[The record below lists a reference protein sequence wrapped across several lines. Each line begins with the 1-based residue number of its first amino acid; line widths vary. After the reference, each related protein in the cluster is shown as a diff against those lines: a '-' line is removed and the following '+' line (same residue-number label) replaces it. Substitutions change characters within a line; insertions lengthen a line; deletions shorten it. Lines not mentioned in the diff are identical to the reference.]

1 MKSCWSL
8 TINLSQDYISFKN
21 VSLLRKYHCHS
32 IPNLS
37 YFCQL
42 KRALIC
48 NETREHYIHEAWPFY
63 NRRTIQCNFNAI
75 SAVLTRYQVLMIYLK
90 NNVTSLPILRLIKSF
105 IECLSSLYR
114 MDLVGIFDN
123 AHYNTLYTQYR

>member
-1 MKSCWSL
+1 M
-8 TINLSQDYISFKN
+8 QF
-21 VSLLRKYHCHS
+21 
-32 IPNLS
+32 
-37 YFCQL
+37 Q
-42 KRALIC
+42 C
-48 NETREHYIHEAWPFY
+48 NFGGLDKIPFY
-63 NRRTIQCNFNAI
+63 NRRKIQYNFNAI

-123 AHYNTLYTQYR
+123 AQYNTLYTQYR